1 MAAIVPAGA
10 ADRKTFA
17 LGAAIRAA
25 KGGNLTVVSVVADGP
40 CARAGV
46 RKGDAVLAVEGE
58 HMHSLDELANRLALF
73 AHEPFI
79 AVAIRSARTGRE
91 ADVLL
96 HRLGTSD
103 KRSTGDVAEA
113 LRKIASSAGQSPR
126 IRKASTDQQHRH
138 SGQPVQAA
146 ASRTALQD
154 IGNDFVQPG
163 TSAANS
169 SIDNASWIVSFAP
182 GTSSEIT
189 PCTPQKSPGKTT
201 SRAGGSPAKKGS
213 RSGPS
218 PKKSAA
224 RVRFGHADTQH
235 VFAALSPTPSA
246 SSLDTALTVASPAS
260 PPPHLLNQHTRS
272 KQSPKQTCDDVGEE
286 AVARENR
293 IIQTD
298 SPLPEISGGS
308 MLLRHSLSIS
318 PASSVGRSQ
327 VCGSL
332 ASSSLHTDA
341 DPHAQML
348 AHAV

>member
-1 MAAIVPAGA
+1 MAALTMAV
-10 ADRKTFA
+10 ADSKPFA

-25 KGGNLTVVSVVADGP
+25 KGGNLAVVSVVADGP

-58 HMHSLDELANRLALF
+58 HIHSLDELANRLAFF

-79 AVAIRSARTGRE
+79 AVTIRSARTGRE

-96 HRLGTSD
+96 HRLGASD

-126 IRKASTDQQHRH
+126 MRGVSTDQQHRH

-154 IGNDFVQPG
+154 ISNDFVQPVI
-163 TSAANS
+163 SAANS
-169 SIDNASWIVSFAP
+169 SNDNASWIVSFAP

-189 PCTPQKSPGKTT
+189 PCTLQKSPGKTT

-224 RVRFGHADTQH
+224 RVRFGQADTEH
-235 VFAALSPTPSA
+235 VFAALSPTPS
-246 SSLDTALTVASPAS
+246 DTALTVASPAS
-260 PPPHLLNQHTRS
+260 PPPHLVNQNTRS
-272 KQSPKQTCDDVGEE
+272 KQNPKQTCDDVSAE
-286 AVARENR
+286 AAAQARENR

-327 VCGSL
+327 VCGIL
-332 ASSSLHTDA
+332 ASSSLLISAHTDA
-341 DPHAQML
+341 DPRDR
-348 AHAV
+348 